1 VLAMLVH
8 CGVFVKGKNSFR
20 PADGRVFN
28 RAEAA
33 NGPNAVAASALP
45 QGTLLVVGQQQPQVA
60 EVVAGGAGDD
70 GIAQS
75 CEHGA
80 GVEGGQR

>member
-1 VLAMLVH
+1 MLVH

-20 PADGRVFN
+20 PADGEVFN
-28 RAEAA
+28 RPGAG
-33 NGPNAVAASALP
+33 NGPNAVAVSGLP
-45 QGTLLVVGQQQPQVA
+45 QDALCVVGQQQPQVA

-70 GIAQS
+70 GIAES
-75 CEHGA
+75 GEHGA